1 MSRRDQEIQTT
12 SPFACVASAGSNP
25 YLPDS
30 GVDLMDSNIDLPRLR
45 TLLRSVGVSD
55 AMDAIGSRTH
65 CLPSNINPV
74 GPLAHPVVGFAFP
87 VTTELVDVAPPERY
101 VGVLASLA
109 AIQADEV
116 FIISSLGAS
125 DVAIWGELLSTS
137 CGEKGVAG
145 AVCDGPVRDT
155 AQIRDLG
162 FPCFSSGSVPYDVNG
177 RVEVIAH
184 GESIEIGGV
193 AIHHGDLVVGDE
205 DGIAIVPREHIS
217 EIVSAALTKAD
228 LEAEFLEAMAGGM
241 SIADAY
247 QKYGVL

>member
-1 MSRRDQEIQTT
+1 M
-12 SPFACVASAGSNP
+12 
-25 YLPDS
+25 
-30 GVDLMDSNIDLPRLR
+30 
-45 TLLRSVGVSD
+45 
-55 AMDAIGSRTH
+55 
-65 CLPSNINPV
+65 
-74 GPLAHPVVGFAFP
+74 
-87 VTTELVDVAPPERY
+87 
-101 VGVLASLA
+101 
-109 AIQADEV
+109 
-116 FIISSLGAS
+116 
-125 DVAIWGELLSTS
+125 
-137 CGEKGVAG
+137 
-145 AVCDGPVRDT
+145 
-155 AQIRDLG
+155 
-162 FPCFSSGSVPYDVNG
+162 PYDVNG